1 MEVLKHSHPSYQYYI
16 PDPSSMNI
24 GNLASGGDLMSD
36 TCNGERKTRRLI
48 VEKMFEASEAYNEM
62 FYYAVWW
69 NTDAAVDREMNNMN
83 SKSYKLPDLKESI
96 SMMMVGLVWEYLSPH
111 CSKNGKAFTP

>member
-1 MEVLKHSHPSYQYYI
+1 MIRQSWLLVK
-16 PDPSSMNI
+16 NI
-24 GNLASGGDLMSD
+24 DALY
-36 TCNGERKTRRLI
+36 
-48 VEKMFEASEAYNEM
+48 YNEM
-62 FYYAVWW
+62 FYSCACW